1 LTPGERLVN
10 VAGAFAAPAGAEVRL
25 RGAHVVLV
33 DDVVTTAATLNS
45 AAAALVA
52 GGARVV
58 SYLTFG
64 RARS

>member
-1 LTPGERLVN
+1 MN
-10 VAGAFAAPAGAEVRL
+10 VAGAFAALPVAGDRL

-45 AAAALVA
+45 CAAALVA
-52 GGARVV
+52 GGARLV